1 MSYIIKTYNG
11 SKLTTVNEGSVDNKS
26 TAIQLVGKNYA
37 GYGSIQNDNFLFLLE
52 NFANEISPANP
63 LRGQLWYDLQENK
76 LKVYDRN
83 SNWRSLNG
91 ADMSENYPNYLAN
104 GEFWFNQSNQLY
116 IKTSAGPVLI
126 GPSAN
131 TIEGT
136 GVQSVVLHDI
146 DGNLHTVL
154 EAVIQDTAN
163 FIISN
168 DIAEF
173 VIDQTITPMSGFS
186 TIYPGI
192 TMRNTGVKLHGTA
205 TAVDNGVYTTG
216 SYNDPTWITG
226 LAASKIIGDI
236 SGTAGSVAWAN
247 ITGKPSFATV
257 ASTGSYADLSNKP
270 VLFSGSYSDLTNKP
284 SFATV
289 ATSGSYGDLSNKPV
303 LFSGSYSDLT
313 NKPSFATV
321 ATSGSY
327 SDLSNKPTIP
337 TVPSTV
343 SAFTNDSGYITSSP
357 LLGAG
362 QAWTDVSS
370 SRLLDTTYTNTTAK
384 PIVLNIYVYRNAA
397 SSAGVGVSI
406 NGGIVIPIS
415 FSSNSGGGNNAVGN
429 IIVPAG
435 MTYQVSVISEP
446 LSGIL
451 SWWELR

>member
-289 ATSGSYGDLSNKPV
+289 ATSGSY
-303 LFSGSYSDLT
+303 
-313 NKPSFATV
+313 
-321 ATSGSY
+321 